1 MIGMKNK
8 RLKYLLLTLFVVM
21 LGLLSRKMSACT
33 LDFVKLYLGDVLWA
47 MMVYFGCRFLFVNM
61 RKRVACVLALVF
73 SYLIEISQLYHAP
86 WIDAIRST
94 ALGGLVL
101 GFGFFGVIFCVILW
115 EFCWESS
122 WMACWDGAG
131 NKVVDFS

>member
-1 MIGMKNK
+1 M
-8 RLKYLLLTLFVVM
+8 
-21 LGLLSRKMSACT
+21 
-33 LDFVKLYLGDVLWA
+33 
-47 MMVYFGCRFLFVNM
+47 
-61 RKRVACVLALVF
+61 ACVLALVF

-101 GFGFFGVIFCVILW
+101 GFGFLWSDILCYTVGVLL
-115 EFCWESS
+115 ESS

>member
-47 MMVYFGCRFLFVNM
+47 MMVYFGCRFLFV
-61 RKRVACVLALVF
+61 VF

-86 WIDAIRST
+86 WIDAIRAT

-101 GFGFFGVIFCVILW
+101 GFGFLWSDILCYTVGVLLGIIV
-115 EFCWESS
+115 
-122 WMACWDGAG
+122 DGLLG
-131 NKVVDFS
+131 WSRK

>member
-33 LDFVKLYLGDVLWA
+33 LDFVKLYLEDILWA

-61 RKRVACVLALVF
+61 R
-73 SYLIEISQLYHAP
+73 
-86 WIDAIRST
+86 
-94 ALGGLVL
+94 
-101 GFGFFGVIFCVILW
+101 
-115 EFCWESS
+115 
-122 WMACWDGAG
+122 
-131 NKVVDFS
+131 

>member
-21 LGLLSRKMSACT
+21 LGLFSRKMSACT

-86 WIDAIRST
+86 WIDAIRAT
-94 ALGGLVL
+94 A
-101 GFGFFGVIFCVILW
+101 FCGVIFCVILW